1 MQRKAAEDPIARRSW
16 EKAGSAQK
24 QRQRRE
30 RARAVMSK
38 KLVAGENRLENGG
51 LECASAAP
59 HVFSAQLKL
68 GFGSVYSGRS
78 SACQRQ
84 NRGNKEIWMLV
95 GLIQAG
101 VI

>member
-1 MQRKAAEDPIARRSW
+1 MQRKAAEDPIARRRW

-24 QRQRRE
+24 QSRAEQRRE
-30 RARAVMSK
+30 KSQGGDVKK

-59 HVFSAQLKL
+59 HVFCAQLKL

-78 SACQRQ
+78 QCSSAPEQGGTKRL
-84 NRGNKEIWMLV
+84 K
-95 GLIQAG
+95 
-101 VI
+101 